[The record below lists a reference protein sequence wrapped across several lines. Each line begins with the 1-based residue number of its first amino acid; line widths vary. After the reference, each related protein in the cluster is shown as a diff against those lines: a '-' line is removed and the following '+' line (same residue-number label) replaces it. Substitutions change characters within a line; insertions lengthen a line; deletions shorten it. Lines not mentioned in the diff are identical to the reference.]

1 MPRILNYSQAILWS
15 RGALPVAGPQRR
27 RPFWPQGAAPRPDLF
42 KLSVGL
48 LALLVLA
55 ATAACSAMSL
65 DDYAEECGEW
75 VEEYESVGNDVS
87 DLEDALEDWNAL
99 KPPGEVKRLHEL
111 RRDAIRL
118 SLEIA
123 QDYETLQDELDDLED
138 QLDDASR
145 RERGDIRD
153 EMDDLRDEA
162 EDRTDDLRDD
172 LDDVFDDLEDE
183 EDDLSRSERRE
194 LEREGCI

>member
-1 MPRILNYSQAILWS
+1 MPRILNYSQADLWS
-15 RGALPVAGPQRR
+15 PG
-27 RPFWPQGAAPRPDLF
+27 LF
-42 KLSVGL
+42 KWAAGL
-48 LALLVLA
+48 LALLLLA
-55 ATAACSAMSL
+55 STAACSSMSL

-75 VEEYESVGNDVS
+75 VEDYEYVGSDVS
-87 DLEDALEDWNAL
+87 DLEDALEDWNVL

-153 EMDDLRDEA
+153 EMDDLRDDA
-162 EDRTDDLRDD
+162 DDRTDDLRDD
-172 LDDVFDDLEDE
+172 LDDILDDLTDE
-183 EDDLSRSERRE
+183 EDDLSRSVRRD
-194 LEREGCI
+194 LQREGCI

>member
-1 MPRILNYSQAILWS
+1 MPRNLEYRQSHSWS
-15 RGALPVAGPQRR
+15 RGVLSVALSQRHR
-27 RPFWPQGAAPRPDLF
+27 LSRPQGAAPRPGLF

-55 ATAACSAMSL
+55 STAACSAMSL

-75 VEEYESVGNDVS
+75 VEDYEYVGNDVS
-87 DLEDALEDWNAL
+87 DLEDALEDWNVL
-99 KPPGEVKRLHEL
+99 KPPGEVKRLHDL
-111 RRDAIRL
+111 RSDAIRL

-123 QDYETLQDELDDLED
+123 QDYEALRDELDDLED
-138 QLDDASR
+138 QMDDAGR
-145 RERGDIRD
+145 RERSDLMD

-162 EDRTDDLRDD
+162 DDRTDDLRDD
-172 LDDVFDDLEDE
+172 LDDVLDDLGDE
-183 EDDLSRSERRE
+183 EDELSRSVRRE